1 MYLTPERIIMFEKFF
16 GKKKSIQREMMI
28 GILVIVILVTIFSSV
43 GFYIFVHQEIAK
55 IVTIDIQNNE
65 ELEGLISVI
74 RRGIIIILINT
85 VIISSAI
92 IQLASKK
99 ILGPLEKMMDATK
112 KVAEGDFE
120 VRLETQRKDEIQD
133 LTNNFNHMV
142 KELGE
147 TELLQKDF
155 IDNVSHEI
163 KTPINSIQGFAKLL
177 DDVNLSQEER
187 KEYVDIIVEESN
199 RILDLSSNILKLSK
213 LQHQDKI
220 TKKEQ
225 VDIAEQLRKAVVLLE
240 PKWKEKQIEILVNLQ
255 QYYFAGDEELLL
267 QVWTNLLDNA
277 IKFSHPKGRIVIA
290 TAKKE
295 DHLMIQMQDN
305 GIGMK
310 PEELEK
316 IYTRFYQVDQS
327 HSGEGSG
334 LGLAIVKRIVELSKG
349 TIQFT
354 SKEGEGTTV
363 TITLPLIEKQNKIWI
378 R

>member
-1 MYLTPERIIMFEKFF
+1 M
-16 GKKKSIQREMMI
+16 
-28 GILVIVILVTIFSSV
+28 
-43 GFYIFVHQEIAK
+43 
-55 IVTIDIQNNE
+55 
-65 ELEGLISVI
+65 
-74 RRGIIIILINT
+74 
-85 VIISSAI
+85 
-92 IQLASKK
+92 
-99 ILGPLEKMMDATK
+99 
-112 KVAEGDFE
+112 
-120 VRLETQRKDEIQD
+120 
-133 LTNNFNHMV
+133 
-142 KELGE
+142 
-147 TELLQKDF
+147 
-155 IDNVSHEI
+155 
-163 KTPINSIQGFAKLL
+163 
-177 DDVNLSQEER
+177 
-187 KEYVDIIVEESN
+187 
-199 RILDLSSNILKLSK
+199 
-213 LQHQDKI
+213 
-220 TKKEQ
+220 
-225 VDIAEQLRKAVVLLE
+225 
-240 PKWKEKQIEILVNLQ
+240 VNLQ

-378 R
+378 C

>member
-65 ELEGLISVI
+65 ELEGLFSVI

-255 QYYFAGDEELLL
+255 QYYFEGDEELLL

>member
-65 ELEGLISVI
+65 ELEGLFSVI

-225 VDIAEQLRKAVVLLE
+225 VDIAEQLRKASTTRAKME
-240 PKWKEKQIEILVNLQ
+240 RK
-255 QYYFAGDEELLL
+255 
-267 QVWTNLLDNA
+267 TN
-277 IKFSHPKGRIVIA
+277 
-290 TAKKE
+290 
-295 DHLMIQMQDN
+295 
-305 GIGMK
+305 
-310 PEELEK
+310 
-316 IYTRFYQVDQS
+316 
-327 HSGEGSG
+327 
-334 LGLAIVKRIVELSKG
+334 
-349 TIQFT
+349 
-354 SKEGEGTTV
+354 
-363 TITLPLIEKQNKIWI
+363 
-378 R
+378 

>member
-1 MYLTPERIIMFEKFF
+1 MHLAPERIIMFEKIF
-16 GKKKSIQREMMI
+16 GKKRSIQREMMI
-28 GILVIVILVTIFSSV
+28 GIMIIVILVTIFSSV

-65 ELEGLISVI
+65 ELEGLFSVI

-99 ILGPLEKMMDATK
+99 ILGPLEKMMDASK

-177 DDVNLSQEER
+177 DDVNLSPEER

-220 TKKEQ
+220 NKKEQ

-255 QYYFAGDEELLL
+255 QYYFEGDEELLL

-277 IKFSHPKGRIVIA
+277 IKFSHPKGRIVI
-290 TAKKE
+290 TTEKKE

-334 LGLAIVKRIVELSKG
+334 LGLAIVKRIVELSNG

-363 TITLPLIEKQNKIWI
+363 TITLPLVEKQNKIWI